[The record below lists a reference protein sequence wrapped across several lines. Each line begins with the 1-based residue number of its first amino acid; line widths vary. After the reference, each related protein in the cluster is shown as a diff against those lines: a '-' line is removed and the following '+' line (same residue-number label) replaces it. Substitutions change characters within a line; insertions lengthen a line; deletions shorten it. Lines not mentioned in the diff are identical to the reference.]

1 MLETELPVAELRGAG
16 SVALGRAGSGQSW
29 LSAALFPPSAWGGTV
44 RSGVTWAGATAA
56 QAGTDG

>member
-29 LSAALFPPSAWGGTV
+29 LSAALSPPQRLGRYSTFRCDLGWSYCCPG
-44 RSGVTWAGATAA
+44 WN
-56 QAGTDG
+56 